1 MNETDTK
8 LLTSLYQ
15 NCKTATQSIHDII
28 PKTKN
33 AELLKEL
40 KKQYDQYTNFI
51 IKCLDYAK
59 EHNSTINDNNIFEKI
74 KMWCSVNAST
84 LFNKNTR
91 HITEMLLIG
100 TVMGTTQCYKDLHDH
115 KTAAKEILNMANELM
130 DMQEKNFDSLK
141 TYLKNM

>member
-15 NCKTATQSIHDII
+15 NCRTATQSIHDIL
-28 PKTKN
+28 PKIINTG
-33 AELLKEL
+33 LMQEL
-40 KKQYDQYTNFI
+40 KSQYDKYLEFSRR
-51 IKCLDYAK
+51 CLDYAK
-59 EHNSTINDNNIFEKI
+59 ENNTTLDDNNIFEKI

-91 HITEMLLIG
+91 HIAEMLLIG

-115 KTAAKEILNMANELM
+115 QDASKEILKMTNDLM
-130 DMQEKNFDSLK
+130 DMQEKNFDNLK
-141 TYLKNM
+141 TYLKNL

>member
-100 TVMGTTQCYKDLHDH
+100 TVMGTTQCYKNLHDH